1 MKLYIEIS
9 DYISIIV
16 DLLRY
21 SLYNENIKAYH
32 VREDGEVRVNRP
44 KTRVKY
50 LNRLANVFVC
60 V

>member
-1 MKLYIEIS
+1 M
-9 DYISIIV
+9 V

-32 VREDGEVRVNRP
+32 VRGVRVNRP
-44 KTRVKY
+44 KTRVKD
-50 LNRLANVFVC
+50 LNKIANVFVC